1 LLSILEL
8 LKISDDVFVVFIV
21 KVRKIK
27 GTTLIDSTAL
37 DALLFAREWNPG
49 KSAQFMCATDRGNT
63 IGVLPGKMH
72 NGSPQ
77 KTPAGNKLSIKER
90 LAAREPTPFYQK
102 PVNVDLIAEEDEE
115 EEEKVASDGTVIK
128 VEEPESKDKD
138 YNNTEH
144 GAVSAAT
151 VTSSDTVEESRSP
164 EVVQPPVQ
172 KRQKRG

>member
-1 LLSILEL
+1 
-8 LKISDDVFVVFIV
+8 
-21 KVRKIK
+21 
-27 GTTLIDSTAL
+27 
-37 DALLFAREWNPG
+37 
-49 KSAQFMCATDRGNT
+49 MCATDRGNA

-115 EEEKVASDGTVIK
+115 EGEKVASDGTVIK
-128 VEEPESKDKD
+128 VEVPESGD
-138 YNNTEH
+138 
-144 GAVSAAT
+144 GAVSAAA
-151 VTSSDTVEESRSP
+151 VASSDTVDEARSP

>member
-1 LLSILEL
+1 M
-8 LKISDDVFVVFIV
+8 FVVFIV

-49 KSAQFMCATDRGNT
+49 KSAQFMCATDRGNA

-128 VEEPESKDKD
+128 VEVPESG
-138 YNNTEH
+138 Y
-144 GAVSAAT
+144 GAVSAAA
-151 VTSSDTVEESRSP
+151 VASSDTVDEARSP

>member
-1 LLSILEL
+1 MPFS
-8 LKISDDVFVVFIV
+8 KIVIYFRVVKIFDNVFVVFIV

-49 KSAQFMCATDRGNT
+49 KSAQFMCATDRGNS

-128 VEEPESKDKD
+128 VEVPESGD
-138 YNNTEH
+138 
-144 GAVSAAT
+144 GAVSAAA
-151 VTSSDTVEESRSP
+151 VASSDTVDEGRSP